1 MQEKLFLNAT
11 FVSHDRAFGDTEFC
25 VQFHHQIGQCADG
38 QRMSVRAGFERQPMY
53 VITTAYDAVLWSFFD
68 KSSLRQPWTK
78 WVLPVMVLGRTYRD
92 LHRTIEQLGCG
103 AGQEGDVMGEP
114 APGIPIITTLPRS
127 QHGDYYLLFIVFWL
141 QEIIHVLF
149 FS

>member
-103 AGQEGDVMGEP
+103 AGQEGDGLGEA

-127 QHGDYYLLFIVFWL
+127 RHGDYFYFLLYSGYSKLYTV
-141 QEIIHVLF
+141 F